1 MLIVNYLV
9 LAVIIVLL
17 SIKLSAY
24 VDLLDKKTNLSG
36 AFLGGVMLAA
46 VTSLP
51 ELFTSTS
58 SVLFL
63 NEPEL
68 VIGNILGSNLFNVA
82 ALSVVSLFGLKTVM
96 HTQVAASHK
105 ITVLYSVAIY
115 ILIAIV
121 AAGFCNFYIFGIN
134 IVSFMILVLYILG
147 VRQLSA
153 DEGVAE
159 NEDAEDSNSPLTPKE
174 ILVRFAIMS
183 VILVTTSIAITFA
196 TQALNVEYHLGTSFA
211 GAVFLGLATSLPEFV
226 STMQLVRLNNYNAA
240 CGNILG
246 SNLFNFI
253 ILFLSDLLY
262 SSGSIYIFSYQSRI
276 LLITGIIASLT
287 MLIFVRCKSDNVI
300 GKISKGE
307 IAFNV
312 VLLLIGVGAYFAF
325 LALSLSHV

>member
-1 MLIVNYLV
+1 MLILNYLV
-9 LAVIIVLL
+9 LAVLIVLL
-17 SIKLSAY
+17 SIKLSGY

-96 HTQVAASHK
+96 HTQIAASHK
-105 ITVLYSVAIY
+105 ITVLYSMAIY
-115 ILIAIV
+115 VLIAIV
-121 AAGFCNFYIFGIN
+121 AAGYCNFYVFGIN

-159 NEDAEDSNSPLTPKE
+159 NEESDSPLSPKQ
-174 ILVRFAIMS
+174 ILVRFSIMS
-183 VILVTTSIAITFA
+183 VILVSVSIAITFA
-196 TQALNVEYHLGTSFA
+196 TQALNVEYNLGASFA

-262 SSGSIYIFSYQSRI
+262 SSGTIYIFSYQSYV
-276 LLITGIIASLT
+276 LLATGMIASLS
-287 MLIFVRCKSDNVI
+287 MLIFVRCKSDNVL
-300 GKISKGE
+300 GKISKGK

-312 VLLLIGVGAYFAF
+312 ALLLVGVVAYFAF
-325 LALSLSHV
+325 LVLSLTQA